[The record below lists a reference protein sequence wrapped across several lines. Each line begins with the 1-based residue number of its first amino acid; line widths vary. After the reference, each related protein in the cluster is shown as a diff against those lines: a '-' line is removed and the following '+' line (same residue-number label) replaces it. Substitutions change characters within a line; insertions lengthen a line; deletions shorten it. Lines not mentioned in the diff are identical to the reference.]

1 MTSLVRSPLA
11 DALRVACVAPVALAL
26 AACAS
31 PQNGTPQA
39 ASQPAAATATVA
51 AATST
56 AAPRAAAP
64 IIAEVAEVARTATVA
79 QVKVEAEASKPAELP
94 VDAKRP
100 DRTGK
105 AVLPESASEG
115 SRKLDDATAVMKK
128 VVLAQPYGKAWRDAV
143 HTAPAPKDQTGLGKV
158 ETHPAL
164 ANDPIELQQQVQF
177 LEETGQEARY
187 GFVSIR
193 GVRVWR
199 YGKLAGTRIV
209 LDQIGKD
216 TPRAAFT
223 KDVDAIA
230 AVWRNVPVAWALGS
244 GFKMVK
250 NDLIEQKALKPS
262 EYPKAPLVIELVPM
276 ERGG

>member
-1 MTSLVRSPLA
+1 MSSNARSLLA
-11 DALRVACVAPVALAL
+11 DALCAGRVVPFALAL

-31 PQNGTPQA
+31 PQNGAAP
-39 ASQPAAATATVA
+39 ASQPSEAATKTATVA
-51 AATST
+51 AAVKTAT
-56 AAPRAAAP
+56 AA
-64 IIAEVAEVARTATVA
+64 VAVVEPVKTATSA
-79 QVKVEAEASKPAELP
+79 AVKVEEATKPSAAPEPQKPLDP
-94 VDAKRP
+94 R
-100 DRTGK
+100 GK
-105 AVLPESASEG
+105 IVVTENATEG
-115 SRKLDDATAVMKK
+115 PRKLDDATAAMKK
-128 VVLAQPYGKAWRDAV
+128 VVLAQPYGKAWKDAV
-143 HTAPAPKDQTGLGKV
+143 HTAPAPKDQTGLGKA

-177 LEETGQEARY
+177 LEETGVEARY

-199 YGKLAGTRIV
+199 YGKLAGVRVV
-209 LDQIGKD
+209 LERIGKD
-216 TPRAAFT
+216 TPRDVFT

-230 AVWRNVPVAWALGS
+230 AVWRNVPVAWSLGS

-250 NDLIEQKALKPS
+250 NDLIEQKALKPA